1 MEENEKKKIIVK
13 AKTNTTISEIAK
25 KQIEESKYPVVGAIF
40 NNEYKNLDDELQEDG
55 TLELININSKE
66 GMKIYRRTLTY
77 IMGMAFWKLYPEA
90 RVVVNYQLTNA
101 MYCNLEN
108 MKVTEEMLY
117 NVQEEMK
124 RIVEKDLKIEKRTM
138 TREEAGKF
146 YEKNNTGKGRLQYDL
161 STNEKINMSYCE
173 DYFNY
178 FYEIIATHTGV
189 TKIFELKKYY
199 DGFLLRYPSSQD
211 VNVLP
216 EYEETK
222 KLSWALHEYET
233 IYKVLNVGTVYRLNK
248 RVKEGSIKELILLS
262 EALHEKKIAQIADKI
277 AQRKG
282 VKMVLIAGPSSSGK
296 TTLALHIIAEAQKMG
311 GEAAFI
317 DAEHALDPV
326 YARKLGVDIDNLIVS
341 QPDTGEQAL
350 EITEALVRSGALDV
364 VVVDSVAALVPKA
377 EIDGEMGDSH
387 MGLQARLMSQALR
400 KLAGAINKSKTVLI
414 FINQLREKIGVMF
427 GNPETTTGGRAL
439 KFYASVRM
447 DIRKTE
453 MMKQDGQVIGNRVRV
468 KVIKNKVAPPF
479 REAEFDVLYGKGI
492 SKVGNILDMAVNL
505 DIVEKSGAWF
515 SYNGQRISQGRENA
529 KRYLEEHPD
538 IMDEIE
544 KKVRDNFAKAF
555 EQSLGEE
562 LPSDDEEDTEPIDEE

>member
-296 TTLALHIIAEAQKMG
+296 TTFAQRLGLQLRINGIKPVTISVDNYFVERDQTPRNEKGEYDFEDINAIDIDLFNDQLLKLLNGEEVETPSFNFHTGHKEYRGDKLKLNKNDVLVGMDGNFHMNFWHDNIAYLNQRCVRLRAHSDSTISSIQILHSIKPYIKAKEQNAKGSTVGHLSDKDLKGLHLIKPLKTRAFNPRKTLDGLLALVIENKKQILSLTKQRDE
-311 GEAAFI
+311 
-317 DAEHALDPV
+317 LLP
-326 YARKLGVDIDNLIVS
+326 LLI
-341 QPDTGEQAL
+341 
-350 EITEALVRSGALDV
+350 
-364 VVVDSVAALVPKA
+364 
-377 EIDGEMGDSH
+377 
-387 MGLQARLMSQALR
+387 
-400 KLAGAINKSKTVLI
+400 
-414 FINQLREKIGVMF
+414 
-427 GNPETTTGGRAL
+427 
-439 KFYASVRM
+439 
-447 DIRKTE
+447 
-453 MMKQDGQVIGNRVRV
+453 
-468 KVIKNKVAPPF
+468 
-479 REAEFDVLYGKGI
+479 
-492 SKVGNILDMAVNL
+492 
-505 DIVEKSGAWF
+505 
-515 SYNGQRISQGRENA
+515 NGQIT
-529 KRYLEEHPD
+529 
-538 IMDEIE
+538 IE
-544 KKVRDNFAKAF
+544 
-555 EQSLGEE
+555 
-562 LPSDDEEDTEPIDEE
+562 